1 MAGKKK
7 QEKIG
12 DALLKVAL
20 GYRLEEITEEYAEV
34 DGKFKLTRRKET
46 KKDIPPDLKAVQ
58 LLLAS
63 DSEDLSS
70 MSEEQLERERQRL
83 LDELKSSEDK
93 KRAGTKSK
101 PETPPVSKGKNG
113 DGREP
118 TAAVEKSRSGDTEEK
133 GKIEGGGEPTETVEK
148 NESGDTEEKG
158 RNGGGREVSAVVE
171 KHGDGDTEE
180 KGKNGDGGEPTA
192 ADDKS
197 REGDTEE
204 KEKNKGGNIEE
215 KEKEK
220 GGEAQKAG
228 TEERGT
234 KGTVKKSSKTAKSA
248 PKRRTARRAAKRR
261 RAVKKKEREKQEDTK
276 I

>member
-20 GYRLEEITEEYAEV
+20 GYRLQEITEEYAEV

-101 PETPPVSKGKNG
+101 PETPPASKGK
-113 DGREP
+113 
-118 TAAVEKSRSGDTEEK
+118 T
-133 GKIEGGGEPTETVEK
+133 
-148 NESGDTEEKG
+148 
-158 RNGGGREVSAVVE
+158 
-171 KHGDGDTEE
+171 
-180 KGKNGDGGEPTA
+180 GDGGEPTA
-192 ADDKS
+192 AVEKNED
-197 REGDTEE
+197 GDTEA
-204 KEKNKGGNIEE
+204 KEKAET
-215 KEKEK
+215 
-220 GGEAQKAG
+220 GENRPRQLKRAG
-228 TEERGT
+228 TGT
-234 KGTVKKSSKTAKSA
+234 RKK
-248 PKRRTARRAAKRR
+248 
-261 RAVKKKEREKQEDTK
+261 REKTEAGEK
-276 I
+276 

>member
-101 PETPPVSKGKNG
+101 PETPPAS
-113 DGREP
+113 
-118 TAAVEKSRSGDTEEK
+118 
-133 GKIEGGGEPTETVEK
+133 
-148 NESGDTEEKG
+148 
-158 RNGGGREVSAVVE
+158 
-171 KHGDGDTEE
+171 

-192 ADDKS
+192 ADEKS
-197 REGDTEE
+197 RDGDTEEKGKNGDGREPTAADEKSRDGDTEEKGKNGIEEEPIAAVEKHGDGDTEE

-220 GGEAQKAG
+220 GGE
-228 TEERGT
+228 
-234 KGTVKKSSKTAKSA
+234 A

>member
-20 GYRLEEITEEYAEV
+20 GYRLQEITEEYAEV

-101 PETPPVSKGKNG
+101 PETPPASKGKTG
-113 DGREP
+113 DGGEP
-118 TAAVEKSRSGDTEEK
+118 TAAVEKSR
-133 GKIEGGGEPTETVEK
+133 
-148 NESGDTEEKG
+148 N
-158 RNGGGREVSAVVE
+158 
-171 KHGDGDTEE
+171 
-180 KGKNGDGGEPTA
+180 
-192 ADDKS
+192 
-197 REGDTEE
+197 GDTEE

-220 GGEAQKAG
+220 GWEAQKAG

>member
-20 GYRLEEITEEYAEV
+20 GYRLQEITEEYAEV

-101 PETPPVSKGKNG
+101 PETPPYRK
-113 DGREP
+113 
-118 TAAVEKSRSGDTEEK
+118 EK
-133 GKIEGGGEPTETVEK
+133 TET
-148 NESGDTEEKG
+148 
-158 RNGGGREVSAVVE
+158 
-171 KHGDGDTEE
+171 
-180 KGKNGDGGEPTA
+180 GENRPRQLKRTRTGTRKRRKKA
-192 ADDKS
+192 
-197 REGDTEE
+197 ET
-204 KEKNKGGNIEE
+204 
-215 KEKEK
+215 
-220 GGEAQKAG
+220 GENRPRQLKRAG
-228 TEERGT
+228 TGT
-234 KGTVKKSSKTAKSA
+234 RKK
-248 PKRRTARRAAKRR
+248 
-261 RAVKKKEREKQEDTK
+261 REKTEAGEK
-276 I
+276 

>member
-20 GYRLEEITEEYAEV
+20 GYRLQEITEEYAEV

-101 PETPPVSKGKNG
+101 PETPPASKGK
-113 DGREP
+113 
-118 TAAVEKSRSGDTEEK
+118 T
-133 GKIEGGGEPTETVEK
+133 
-148 NESGDTEEKG
+148 
-158 RNGGGREVSAVVE
+158 
-171 KHGDGDTEE
+171 
-180 KGKNGDGGEPTA
+180 GDGGEPTA
-192 ADDKS
+192 AVEKNEDGDTEAKEKNRGG
-197 REGDTEE
+197 REVSAMVEKHGDGDTEE

-220 GGEAQKAG
+220 GWEAQKAG

>member
-20 GYRLEEITEEYAEV
+20 GYRLQEITEEYAEV

-63 DSEDLSS
+63 DIEDLSS

-101 PETPPVSKGKNG
+101 TPSESKGKNG
-113 DGREP
+113 NEGTL
-118 TAAVEKSRSGDTEEK
+118 TAAAEKSGGGDTEEK
-133 GKIEGGGEPTETVEK
+133 GKSEGGRDPTATAEK
-148 NESGDTEEKG
+148 SRGGDMKEKG
-158 RNGGGREVSAVVE
+158 RNGGEEEPIAAVE
-171 KHGDGDTEE
+171 KHGDGDAET
-180 KGKNGDGGEPTA
+180 
-192 ADDKS
+192 
-197 REGDTEE
+197 
-204 KEKNKGGNIEE
+204 KEKSGGSNIEE
-215 KEKEK
+215 KETKK
-220 GGEAQKAG
+220 GGEAQKARTREKG
-228 TEERGT
+228 TEEAT
-234 KGTVKKSSKTAKSA
+234 KKISETANNA

>member
-101 PETPPVSKGKNG
+101 PETPPASKGKNG
-113 DGREP
+113 
-118 TAAVEKSRSGDTEEK
+118 
-133 GKIEGGGEPTETVEK
+133 GE
-148 NESGDTEEKG
+148 
-158 RNGGGREVSAVVE
+158 
-171 KHGDGDTEE
+171 
-180 KGKNGDGGEPTA
+180 GEPTA
-192 ADDKS
+192 ADEKS
-197 REGDTEE
+197 RDGGTEE

-228 TEERGT
+228 TEE
-234 KGTVKKSSKTAKSA
+234 KGTEEAVKKSSKTAKSA

>member
-101 PETPPVSKGKNG
+101 PETPPASKGKNG
-113 DGREP
+113 GEGEP
-118 TAAVEKSRSGDTEEK
+118 TAADEKSRDGGTEEK
-133 GKIEGGGEPTETVEK
+133 GK
-148 NESGDTEEKG
+148 
-158 RNGGGREVSAVVE
+158 NGGGREVSAADE
-171 KHGDGDTEE
+171 KSWEGDTEE
-180 KGKNGDGGEPTA
+180 KGKNGIEEEPIA
-192 ADDKS
+192 AVEKHGD
-197 REGDTEE
+197 GDTEE

-228 TEERGT
+228 TEE
-234 KGTVKKSSKTAKSA
+234 KGTEEAVKKSSKTAKSA

-261 RAVKKKEREKQEDTK
+261 RGVKKKEREKQEDTK

>member
-20 GYRLEEITEEYAEV
+20 GYRLQEITEEYAEV

-63 DSEDLSS
+63 DIEDLSS

-101 PETPPVSKGKNG
+101 SETPPYRK
-113 DGREP
+113 
-118 TAAVEKSRSGDTEEK
+118 EK
-133 GKIEGGGEPTETVEK
+133 TET
-148 NESGDTEEKG
+148 
-158 RNGGGREVSAVVE
+158 
-171 KHGDGDTEE
+171 
-180 KGKNGDGGEPTA
+180 GENRPRQL
-192 ADDKS
+192 K
-197 REGDTEE
+197 RVG
-204 KEKNKGGNIEE
+204 
-215 KEKEK
+215 
-220 GGEAQKAG
+220 
-228 TEERGT
+228 
-234 KGTVKKSSKTAKSA
+234 KGTRKK
-248 PKRRTARRAAKRR
+248 
-261 RAVKKKEREKQEDTK
+261 REETEAGEK
-276 I
+276 

>member
-63 DSEDLSS
+63 DNEDLSS

-83 LDELKSSEDK
+83 LDELKRSEDK

-101 PETPPVSKGKNG
+101 PEKPPASKERNG
-113 DGREP
+113 DGGEP
-118 TAAVEKSRSGDTEEK
+118 TAAVEKGWEGNTEEK
-133 GKIEGGGEPTETVEK
+133 GKNGGEGE
-148 NESGDTEEKG
+148 
-158 RNGGGREVSAVVE
+158 AIAAVE
-171 KHGDGDTEE
+171 KHGDGDTE
-180 KGKNGDGGEPTA
+180 T
-192 ADDKS
+192 
-197 REGDTEE
+197 
-204 KEKNKGGNIEE
+204 KEKSGGGNIEE

-234 KGTVKKSSKTAKSA
+234 KGTVKKSSETAKSA

>member
-20 GYRLEEITEEYAEV
+20 GFRLQEITEEYAEV

-101 PETPPVSKGKNG
+101 SETPPYRK
-113 DGREP
+113 
-118 TAAVEKSRSGDTEEK
+118 EK
-133 GKIEGGGEPTETVEK
+133 TET
-148 NESGDTEEKG
+148 
-158 RNGGGREVSAVVE
+158 
-171 KHGDGDTEE
+171 
-180 KGKNGDGGEPTA
+180 GENRPRQL
-192 ADDKS
+192 K
-197 REGDTEE
+197 RVG
-204 KEKNKGGNIEE
+204 
-215 KEKEK
+215 
-220 GGEAQKAG
+220 
-228 TEERGT
+228 
-234 KGTVKKSSKTAKSA
+234 KGTRKK
-248 PKRRTARRAAKRR
+248 
-261 RAVKKKEREKQEDTK
+261 REETEAGEK
-276 I
+276 

>member
-101 PETPPVSKGKNG
+101 PETPPASKGKNG
-113 DGREP
+113 DGGGP
-118 TAAVEKSRSGDTEEK
+118 TAADEKSR
-133 GKIEGGGEPTETVEK
+133 
-148 NESGDTEEKG
+148 
-158 RNGGGREVSAVVE
+158 
-171 KHGDGDTEE
+171 DGDTEE
-180 KGKNGDGGEPTA
+180 KGKNGIEEEPIA
-192 ADDKS
+192 AVEKHGD
-197 REGDTEE
+197 GDTEE

-220 GGEAQKAG
+220 GGE
-228 TEERGT
+228 
-234 KGTVKKSSKTAKSA
+234 A

>member
-133 GKIEGGGEPTETVEK
+133 GK
-148 NESGDTEEKG
+148 
-158 RNGGGREVSAVVE
+158 
-171 KHGDGDTEE
+171 
-180 KGKNGDGGEPTA
+180 
-192 ADDKS
+192 
-197 REGDTEE
+197 
-204 KEKNKGGNIEE
+204 NKGGNIEE

>member
-20 GYRLEEITEEYAEV
+20 GYRLQEITEEYAEV

-101 PETPPVSKGKNG
+101 SETPPVSKGKNG

-118 TAAVEKSRSGDTEEK
+118 TAADEKSR
-133 GKIEGGGEPTETVEK
+133 
-148 NESGDTEEKG
+148 SGDTEEKG
-158 RNGGGREVSAVVE
+158 RNGGGREVSAAVE
-171 KHGDGDTEE
+171 KSRSGDTEE
-180 KGKNGDGGEPTA
+180 KGRNGIEEEPIA
-192 ADDKS
+192 AVEKHGD
-197 REGDTEE
+197 GDTEE

-220 GGEAQKAG
+220 GGEA
-228 TEERGT
+228 
-234 KGTVKKSSKTAKSA
+234 

-261 RAVKKKEREKQEDTK
+261 RVVKKKGREKQEDTK

>member
-20 GYRLEEITEEYAEV
+20 GYRLQEITEEYAEV

-101 PETPPVSKGKNG
+101 PETPPASKGKTG
-113 DGREP
+113 DGGEP
-118 TAAVEKSRSGDTEEK
+118 TAAVEKSR
-133 GKIEGGGEPTETVEK
+133 
-148 NESGDTEEKG
+148 
-158 RNGGGREVSAVVE
+158 
-171 KHGDGDTEE
+171 HGDTEE
-180 KGKNGDGGEPTA
+180 KGKNGGGREVSA
-192 ADDKS
+192 ADEKS
-197 REGDTEE
+197 RERNTEA
-204 KEKNKGGNIEE
+204 KEKKQRRERS
-215 KEKEK
+215 
-220 GGEAQKAG
+220 
-228 TEERGT
+228 ERG
-234 KGTVKKSSKTAKSA
+234 G
-248 PKRRTARRAAKRR
+248 
-261 RAVKKKEREKQEDTK
+261 
-276 I
+276 

>member
-113 DGREP
+113 DG
-118 TAAVEKSRSGDTEEK
+118 
-133 GKIEGGGEPTETVEK
+133 
-148 NESGDTEEKG
+148 
-158 RNGGGREVSAVVE
+158 
-171 KHGDGDTEE
+171 
-180 KGKNGDGGEPTA
+180 GEPTA
-192 ADDKS
+192 ADEKS

>member
-20 GYRLEEITEEYAEV
+20 GYRLQEITEEYAEV

-101 PETPPVSKGKNG
+101 PETPPASKGKTG
-113 DGREP
+113 DGGEPTAAVEKNEDGDTEAKEKSGDGGEP
-118 TAAVEKSRSGDTEEK
+118 TAAVEKSR
-133 GKIEGGGEPTETVEK
+133 
-148 NESGDTEEKG
+148 N
-158 RNGGGREVSAVVE
+158 
-171 KHGDGDTEE
+171 GDTEE
-180 KGKNGDGGEPTA
+180 KGKNGIEEEPIA
-192 ADDKS
+192 AVEKHGD
-197 REGDTEE
+197 GDTEE

-220 GGEAQKAG
+220 DGEAQKAG

>member
-20 GYRLEEITEEYAEV
+20 GYRLQEITEEYAEV

-101 PETPPVSKGKNG
+101 PETPPASKGKTG
-113 DGREP
+113 DGGEP

-158 RNGGGREVSAVVE
+158 
-171 KHGDGDTEE
+171 
-180 KGKNGDGGEPTA
+180 KNGDGGEPTA
-192 ADDKS
+192 AVEKS
-197 REGDTEE
+197 RNGDTEE
-204 KEKNKGGNIEE
+204 KGKNGGGREVSAADEKSRERNTEA
-215 KEKEK
+215 KEKKQRRERS
-220 GGEAQKAG
+220 
-228 TEERGT
+228 ERG
-234 KGTVKKSSKTAKSA
+234 G
-248 PKRRTARRAAKRR
+248 
-261 RAVKKKEREKQEDTK
+261 
-276 I
+276 